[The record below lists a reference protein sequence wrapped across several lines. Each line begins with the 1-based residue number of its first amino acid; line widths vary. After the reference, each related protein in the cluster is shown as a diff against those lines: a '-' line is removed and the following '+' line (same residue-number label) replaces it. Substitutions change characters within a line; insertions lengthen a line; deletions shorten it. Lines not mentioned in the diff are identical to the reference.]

1 MTTVASILAP
11 QSGRADVAGGKS
23 GTTGAASGVQNF
35 LAIIAG
41 LTGKTGQPDAVTLG
55 ASIKMPSQEGSG
67 PSMVSG
73 ALIEANGDLVLQA
86 DLSKGL
92 VAFEKAASAFL
103 GGLEIQASADGG
115 VPELPD
121 GALEAMAEVIG
132 AYLASFDA
140 EAGTSFSR
148 KLVAIGK
155 EISAIASAQSG
166 VPGQG
171 LTSSNTPQGAPSDAP
186 AVVASAREVAG
197 VLMGAI
203 SQALGVVRVVQNSA
217 PTATQTLMLS
227 SSSLEVGSPIGAGEA
242 APSKSLF
249 ELPEGKADAVQK
261 FLAQAAKG
269 ASDGKSILDQIASGQ
284 SGAGRAGDL
293 GSATINGLPKID
305 FARLDMLGALHAAH
319 SEPVDA
325 PRFEALLSQASRAQG
340 AEHVAQQAAPRFA
353 SLLMSQIKNATF
365 VENRTRIELAP
376 RGLGDIQ
383 ISVETDP
390 SGRVT
395 AMVRAENPQV
405 LELLRTDRAQ
415 LEAML
420 AEKGFDLAQGDLDF
434 EGFSGHDEGAGD
446 DDASGSGAAPGE
458 SDLVDAVPSAPGEIL
473 GADGHLNIL
482 A

>member
-23 GTTGAASGVQNF
+23 GTNGAASGVQNF

-103 GGLEIQASADGG
+103 SGLEIQASADGG
-115 VPELPD
+115 APELPD

-148 KLVAIGK
+148 KLMAIGK
-155 EISAIASAQSG
+155 EISAIASAQTG
-166 VPGQG
+166 VPGQV
-171 LTSSNTPQGAPSDAP
+171 LASTNTPPGASTDVP

-197 VLMGAI
+197 VLMGAV

-227 SSSLEVGSPIGAGEA
+227 SGDLAVGAPIGAGDA

-269 ASDGKSILDQIASGQ
+269 ASDGKSVLDQIASG
-284 SGAGRAGDL
+284 AGKAGDL
-293 GSATINGLPKID
+293 GSPSVNGLPRID

-395 AMVRAENPQV
+395 AMVRAENPHV